1 LYNNFTNLD
10 LIILFFRSLTI
21 TYICILVVSCTSEI
35 TKKSPKAVLVIHG
48 GAGWI
53 SKGSVSDSMEQA
65 YVNTLEKALL
75 KGRKIIKNNGSSL
88 NAVQAAIEH
97 LEDSPLFNAGKGSV
111 FTFDETNE
119 MDSALMD
126 GATTNAGA
134 ATGISTIKNPI
145 QVARAIL
152 DHSVHV
158 FLSGSGAEAFA
169 LKKGLTQV
177 EPSYFFTQNNY
188 DNLLKAKASMEEVKQ
203 NKLGTVGAVALDK
216 NGNLA
221 AGTSTGGM
229 TNKRFGRIGD
239 TPIIGAGT
247 YAENGVCG
255 ISATGHGE
263 YFIRY
268 VVAHDIA
275 ARIKYANQS
284 IEQASTEVIETLK
297 SKGGLGGV
305 IGLDATGTVV
315 MPFNTEGM
323 FRGYISLDGDPVVA
337 LYKEDEMAKP

>member
-1 LYNNFTNLD
+1 MNWMLYRLLN
-10 LIILFFRSLTI
+10 IIL
-21 TYICILVVSCTSEI
+21 ICILTMSCTPEV

-65 YVNTLEKALL
+65 YVKTLEKSLL
-75 KGRKIIKNNGSSL
+75 KGREIIKNNGSSL
-88 NAVQAAIEH
+88 DAVQAAIEH

-145 QVARAIL
+145 QVARAVL

-177 EPSYFFTQNNY
+177 DPSYFFTQNNY

-297 SKGGLGGV
+297 ANGGLGGV

-315 MPFNTEGM
+315 MPFNTKGM
-323 FRGYISLDGDPVVA
+323 FRGYISLDGDPIVA
-337 LYKEDEMAKP
+337 LYRED

>member
-1 LYNNFTNLD
+1 MNWKLYRLLN
-10 LIILFFRSLTI
+10 IIL
-21 TYICILVVSCTSEI
+21 ICILTMSCTPEA

-65 YVNTLEKALL
+65 YVKTLEKSLL
-75 KGRKIIKNNGSSL
+75 KGREIIKNNGSSL
-88 NAVQAAIEH
+88 DAVQAAIEH

-145 QVARAIL
+145 QVARAVL

-177 EPSYFFTQNNY
+177 DPSYFFTQNNY

-297 SKGGLGGV
+297 ANGGLGGV

-315 MPFNTEGM
+315 MPFNTKGM
-323 FRGYISLDGDPVVA
+323 FRGYISLDGDPIVA
-337 LYKEDEMAKP
+337 LYKED

>member
-1 LYNNFTNLD
+1 M
-10 LIILFFRSLTI
+10 
-21 TYICILVVSCTSEI
+21 SCTPEA

-65 YVNTLEKALL
+65 YVKTLEKSLL
-75 KGRKIIKNNGSSL
+75 KGREIIKNNGSSL
-88 NAVQAAIEH
+88 DAVQAAIEH

-145 QVARAIL
+145 QVARAVL

-177 EPSYFFTQNNY
+177 DPSYFFTQNNY

-297 SKGGLGGV
+297 ANGGLGGV

-315 MPFNTEGM
+315 MPFNTKGM
-323 FRGYISLDGDPVVA
+323 FRGYISLDGDPIVA
-337 LYKEDEMAKP
+337 LYKED

>member
-1 LYNNFTNLD
+1 MFLRALTLF
-10 LIILFFRSLTI
+10 LICVLLM
-21 TYICILVVSCTSEI
+21 SCTSSSSEK
-35 TKKSPKAVLVIHG
+35 TPKAVLVIHG

-53 SKGSVSDSMEQA
+53 SRGSVSDSMEQA
-65 YVNTLEKALL
+65 YINTLKESLL
-75 KGRKIIKNNGSSL
+75 KGRALIKSGGASL
-88 NAVQAAIEH
+88 DAVQIAIEH

-111 FTFDETNE
+111 FTNNGTNE
-119 MDSALMD
+119 MDSAIMD
-126 GATTNAGA
+126 GATGNAGA
-134 ATGISTIKNPI
+134 ATGIATIKNPI
-145 QVARAIL
+145 QVARAVL

-158 FLSGSGAEAFA
+158 FLSGAGAEEFA
-169 LKKGLTQV
+169 LEQGLTQV
-177 EPSYFFTQNNY
+177 DSSYFFTQKNF
-188 DNLLKAKASMEEVKQ
+188 DKLLEAKASMKEVKQ
-203 NKLGTVGAVALDK
+203 DKLGTVGAVALDQ

-239 TPIIGAGT
+239 SPIIGAGT

-275 ARIKYANQS
+275 ARIKYAHQS
-284 IEQASTEVIETLK
+284 IEKASSEVIENLK
-297 SKGGLGGV
+297 TKGGLGGV

-315 MPFNTEGM
+315 MPFNTKGM
-323 FRGYISLDGDPVVA
+323 FRGYISLDGEPVVA
-337 LYKEDEMAKP
+337 LYADD

>member
-1 LYNNFTNLD
+1 M
-10 LIILFFRSLTI
+10 
-21 TYICILVVSCTSEI
+21 SCTPEA

-65 YVNTLEKALL
+65 YVKTLEKSLL
-75 KGRKIIKNNGSSL
+75 KGREIIKNNGSSL
-88 NAVQAAIEH
+88 DAVQAAIEH

-134 ATGISTIKNPI
+134 ATGIRTIKNPI
-145 QVARAIL
+145 QVARAVL

-177 EPSYFFTQNNY
+177 DPSYFFTQNNY

-297 SKGGLGGV
+297 ANGGLGGV

-315 MPFNTEGM
+315 MPFNTKGM
-323 FRGYISLDGDPVVA
+323 FRGYISLDGDPIVA
-337 LYKEDEMAKP
+337 LYKED

>member
-1 LYNNFTNLD
+1 MFYRLLN
-10 LIILFFRSLTI
+10 I
-21 TYICILVVSCTSEI
+21 TLICILTMSCTPNA

-65 YVNTLEKALL
+65 YVNTLEKSLL
-75 KGRKIIKNNGSSL
+75 KGREIIKNNGSSL
-88 NAVQAAIEH
+88 DAVQAAIEH

-145 QVARAIL
+145 QVARAVL

-177 EPSYFFTQNNY
+177 DPSYFFTQNNF
-188 DNLLKAKASMEEVKQ
+188 DNLLKAKASMKEVKQ

-284 IEQASTEVIETLK
+284 IEQASTEVIEMLK
-297 SKGGLGGV
+297 ANGGLGGV

-315 MPFNTEGM
+315 MPFNTKGM
-323 FRGYISLDGDPVVA
+323 FRGYISLDGDPIVA
-337 LYKEDEMAKP
+337 LYKED

>member
-1 LYNNFTNLD
+1 MFYRLLN
-10 LIILFFRSLTI
+10 I
-21 TYICILVVSCTSEI
+21 TLICILIMSCTPNA

-65 YVNTLEKALL
+65 YVNTLEKSLL
-75 KGRKIIKNNGSSL
+75 KGREIIKNNGSSL
-88 NAVQAAIEH
+88 DAVQAAIEH

-145 QVARAIL
+145 QVARAVL

-177 EPSYFFTQNNY
+177 DPSYFFTQNNF
-188 DNLLKAKASMEEVKQ
+188 DNLLKAKASMKEVKQ

-284 IEQASTEVIETLK
+284 IEQASTEVIEMLK
-297 SKGGLGGV
+297 ANGGLGGV

-315 MPFNTEGM
+315 MPFNTKGM
-323 FRGYISLDGDPVVA
+323 FRGYISLDGDPIVA
-337 LYKEDEMAKP
+337 LYKED

>member
-1 LYNNFTNLD
+1 M
-10 LIILFFRSLTI
+10 IFRFISFIFCCFI
-21 TYICILVVSCTSEI
+21 TMSCTPPSEK
-35 TKKSPKAVLVIHG
+35 TPKAVLVIHG

-53 SKGSVSDSMEQA
+53 SRGSISQSMEQA
-65 YVNTLEKALL
+65 YINTLKESLL
-75 KGRKIIKNNGSSL
+75 KGRALIKSGGSSL
-88 NAVQAAIEH
+88 DAVQIAIEH

-111 FTFDETNE
+111 FTTNGTNE
-119 MDSALMD
+119 MDSAIMD
-126 GATTNAGA
+126 GATGNAGA
-134 ATGISTIKNPI
+134 ATGIATIKNPI
-145 QVARAIL
+145 QVARAVL
-152 DHSVHV
+152 DRSVHV
-158 FLSGSGAEAFA
+158 FLSGAGAEEFA
-169 LKKGLTQV
+169 IKQGLTQV
-177 EPSYFFTQNNY
+177 DSSYFFTQKNF
-188 DNLLKAKASMEEVKQ
+188 DKLLEAKASMQDVTQ
-203 NKLGTVGAVALDK
+203 DKLGTVGAVALDQS
-216 NGNLA
+216 GNLA

-239 TPIIGAGT
+239 SPIIGAGT

-284 IEQASTEVIETLK
+284 IQKASSEVIENLK
-297 SKGGLGGV
+297 TNGGLGGV

-315 MPFNTEGM
+315 MPFNTKGM

-337 LYKEDEMAKP
+337 LYADD